1 MSTEPNQSECQKN
14 ACSCGKNADRQE
26 KNAEDKN
33 HLIFYANSA
42 MNSLLIGLTPM
53 EVDDDTAEDIVMTS
67 WEIAE
72 KMLEQSYIIREEK
85 GLL

>member
-1 MSTEPNQSECQKN
+1 
-14 ACSCGKNADRQE
+14 
-26 KNAEDKN
+26 
-33 HLIFYANSA
+33 